1 MDSSLFLRKWAC
13 RRMAANGLGIIL
25 FRYADWLLEKGYS
38 RNTIH
43 LYTQA
48 LEHFGFW
55 RAKHHPHSQSV
66 QASEVAEFLNSHL
79 SRCDC
84 PPPAATRL
92 QTCQSALNRFMTML
106 GCRRSSWQ
114 SCEGKGPIGT
124 LVADFDQYLTK
135 LCGLS
140 AATRFYRRRYARE
153 FLKWRFEGKRW
164 DLTKLC
170 FTDFVDYVKFRAPRL
185 KPASVGVMMTSLRSL
200 VRFLEFEGRCR
211 SGLSLAWPTVPN
223 WKHSPPSD
231 VLTTKECRELLR
243 CVDRHCPSGQRD
255 FAILRLMTDLGL
267 RGAEIVELCLEDID
281 WRASTF
287 VVRKNKQRR
296 ERLLPLPSLVAKAIL
311 SYLRTGRPSSSSRQL
326 FLCHR
331 LPVGQPMTTE
341 RLRGAVRRIMRRAGL
356 TGGGPHRLR
365 HSFAT
370 RLHARGASLK
380 EVADVLGHQDFDT
393 TAIYARVNLSQL
405 RKVALPWPRTRL

>member
-1 MDSSLFLRKWAC
+1 
-13 RRMAANGLGIIL
+13 
-25 FRYADWLLEKGYS
+25 
-38 RNTIH
+38 
-43 LYTQA
+43 
-48 LEHFGFW
+48 
-55 RAKHHPHSQSV
+55 
-66 QASEVAEFLNSHL
+66 
-79 SRCDC
+79 
-84 PPPAATRL
+84 
-92 QTCQSALNRFMTML
+92 MTML
-106 GCRRSSWQ
+106 GCRKSSWH
-114 SCEGKGPIGT
+114 SCEDEGPIGS
-124 LVADFDQYLTK
+124 LVADFDQHLTK
-135 LCGLS
+135 VCGLS
-140 AATRFYRRRYARE
+140 PATRFYRRRYARE

-170 FTDFVDYVKFRAPRL
+170 FSDFVDYVKLRAQLL
-185 KPASVGVMMTSLRSL
+185 KPASVGVMMTSLRTL

-211 SGLSLAWPTVPN
+211 PGLSQAWPRVPN
-223 WKHSPPSD
+223 WKQSPPSD
-231 VLTTKECRELLR
+231 VLTTKECRDLLQ
-243 CVDRHCPSGQRD
+243 CVDRHFPSGQRD

-311 SYLRTGRPSSSSRQL
+311 SYLRTGRPSSSSRRL

>member
-1 MDSSLFLRKWAC
+1 MDSCLFLRKWAC

-38 RNTIH
+38 RSTIH

-48 LEHFGFW
+48 VEHFGFW
-55 RAKHHPHSQSV
+55 RAKHHARSRSV

-79 SRCDC
+79 SLCDC
-84 PPPAATRL
+84 PPPAATHL
-92 QTCQSALNRFMTML
+92 QTCRSALNRFMSML
-106 GCRRSSWQ
+106 GCRKSSWQ
-114 SCEGKGPIGT
+114 SCEDEGPAGA
-124 LVADFDQYLTK
+124 LVADFDQHLRK
-135 LCGLS
+135 VCGLS
-140 AATRFYRRRYARE
+140 PATRFYRRRYARE

-170 FTDFVDYVKFRAPRL
+170 FSDFVDYVKLRAQLL
-185 KPASVGVMMTSLRSL
+185 KPASVGVMMTSLRTL

-211 SGLSLAWPTVPN
+211 PGLSQAWPRVPN
-223 WKHSPPSD
+223 WKQSPPSD
-231 VLTTKECRELLR
+231 VLTTKECRDLLQ
-243 CVDRHCPSGQRD
+243 CVDRHFPSGQRD

-267 RGAEIVELCLEDID
+267 RGSEIVELCLEDID
-281 WRASTF
+281 WRASTL

-296 ERLLPLPSLVAKAIL
+296 ERVLPLPPLVAKAIL

-370 RLHARGASLK
+370 RLHARGATLK

>member
-1 MDSSLFLRKWAC
+1 MDSCLFLRKWAC

-38 RNTIH
+38 RSTIH

-48 LEHFGFW
+48 VEHFGFW
-55 RAKHHPHSQSV
+55 RGKHHARSESV

-84 PPPAATRL
+84 PPPAATHL
-92 QTCQSALNRFMTML
+92 QTCRSALNRFMSML
-106 GCRRSSWQ
+106 GCRNSSWQ
-114 SCEGKGPIGT
+114 SCEGEGPAET
-124 LVADFDQYLTK
+124 LVADFDQHLSK
-135 LCGLS
+135 VCGLS

-170 FTDFVDYVKFRAPRL
+170 FAEFVDYVKLRAQLL
-185 KPASVGVMMTSLRSL
+185 KPASIGVMMTSLRTL

-211 SGLSLAWPTVPN
+211 PGLSQAWPRVPN
-223 WKHSPPSD
+223 WKQSPPSD
-231 VLTTKECRELLR
+231 VLTTKECRELLQ
-243 CVDRHCPSGQRD
+243 CVDRHFHSGQRD

-267 RGAEIVELCLEDID
+267 RGSEIVELCLEDID
-281 WRASTF
+281 WRAGTL

-296 ERLLPLPSLVAKAIL
+296 ERVLPLPPLVARAIL
-311 SYLRTGRPSSSSRQL
+311 SYLRTGRPSSSSRKL

-405 RKVALPWPRTRL
+405 RKVALPWPGTHL

>member
-1 MDSSLFLRKWAC
+1 
-13 RRMAANGLGIIL
+13 MAANGLGIIL
-25 FRYADWLLEKGYS
+25 FRYAKWLHEKGYK

-48 LEHFGFW
+48 VEHFGSW
-55 RAKHHPHSQSV
+55 RAKHHPRSRRV

-84 PPPAATRL
+84 SPPAAKSLR
-92 QTCQSALNRFMTML
+92 TCQSALNRFMTML
-106 GCRRSSWQ
+106 GWQKPSEQ
-114 SCEGKGPIGT
+114 SCEGEGPIAT
-124 LVADFDQYLTK
+124 LINDFDQYMMK
-135 LCGLS
+135 VCGLS
-140 AATRFYRRRYARE
+140 PATRFYRRRYARE
-153 FLKWRFEGKRW
+153 FLRWRFDKKRW

-170 FTDFVDYVKFRAPRL
+170 FAHFVEYVKFRTSRL
-185 KPASVGVMMTSLRSL
+185 KPASVGVMVSSLRSL

-211 SGLSLAWPTVPN
+211 SGLSQAWPTVPN
-223 WKHSPPSD
+223 WKRSPPSE
-231 VLTTKECRELLR
+231 VLTTKECRDLLQ

-267 RGAEIVELCLEDID
+267 RGAEIGELCLEDID
-281 WRASTF
+281 WEAGRL

-296 ERLLPLPSLVAKAIL
+296 ERLLPLPPLVAKAIL
-311 SYLRTGRPSSSSRQL
+311 SYLQTGRPPSSSRRL

-331 LPVGQPMTTE
+331 LPVGQPITQE

-356 TGGGPHRLR
+356 TGGGPHQLR

-380 EVADVLGHQDFDT
+380 ELADVLGHQHFDT

-405 RKVALPWPRTRL
+405 RKVALPWPNTRL

>member
-1 MDSSLFLRKWAC
+1 MDSCLFLRKWAC

-38 RNTIH
+38 RSTIH

-48 LEHFGFW
+48 VEHFGFW
-55 RAKHHPHSQSV
+55 RAKHHARSRSV

-79 SRCDC
+79 SLCDC
-84 PPPAATRL
+84 PPPAATHL
-92 QTCQSALNRFMTML
+92 QTCRSALNRFMSML
-106 GCRRSSWQ
+106 GCRKSSWQ
-114 SCEGKGPIGT
+114 SCEGEGPAGT
-124 LVADFDQYLTK
+124 LVADFDQHLRK
-135 LCGLS
+135 VCGLS
-140 AATRFYRRRYARE
+140 PATRFYRRRYARE

-170 FTDFVDYVKFRAPRL
+170 FSDFVDYVKLRAQLL
-185 KPASVGVMMTSLRSL
+185 KPASVGVMMTSLRTL
-200 VRFLEFEGRCR
+200 VRFLEFEERC
-211 SGLSLAWPTVPN
+211 SPGLSQAWPRVPN
-223 WKHSPPSD
+223 WKQSPPSD
-231 VLTTKECRELLR
+231 VLTTKECRDLLQ
-243 CVDRHCPSGQRD
+243 CVDRHFPSGQRD

-267 RGAEIVELCLEDID
+267 RGSEIVELCLEDID
-281 WRASTF
+281 WRASTL

-296 ERLLPLPSLVAKAIL
+296 ERVLPLPPLVAKAIL

-370 RLHARGASLK
+370 RLHARGATLK

>member
-13 RRMAANGLGIIL
+13 RRMAVNGLGIIL
-25 FRYADWLLEKGYS
+25 FQFADWLQQKGYG

-43 LYTQA
+43 LYTQVV
-48 LEHFGFW
+48 EHFGFW
-55 RAKHHPHSQSV
+55 RAKRHPRSQSV
-66 QASEVAEFLNSHL
+66 QPSEVAEFLNSHL
-79 SRCDC
+79 SRCGC
-84 PPPAATRL
+84 PPPAATSL
-92 QTCQSALNRFMTML
+92 QTCQSALNRLMSML
-106 GCRRSSWQ
+106 GCRNSSSR

-124 LVADFDQYLTK
+124 LIADFDQHLTK
-135 LCGLS
+135 VCGLS
-140 AATRFYRRRYARE
+140 PATRFYRRRYARE
-153 FLKWRFEGKRW
+153 FLEWRFEGKRW

-170 FTDFVDYVKFRAPRL
+170 FADFVDYVKFRVPRL
-185 KPASVGVMMTSLRSL
+185 KPTSVGVMMTSLRSL

-211 SGLSLAWPTVPN
+211 SGLSQAWPTVPN
-223 WKHSPPSD
+223 WKQSPPSD
-231 VLTTKECRELLR
+231 VLTAKECRDLLQ

-267 RGAEIVELCLEDID
+267 RGEEIVELCLEDLD
-281 WRASTF
+281 WRAGTL

-296 ERLLPLPSLVAKAIL
+296 ERLLPLPRLAAKAIL
-311 SYLRTGRPSSSSRQL
+311 SYLRTGRPSSSSRRL

-331 LPVGQPMTTE
+331 LPVGQPMTLE
-341 RLRGAVRRIMRRAGL
+341 RLRGAVRRIMRRSGL
-356 TGGGPHRLR
+356 SGGGPHRLR

-380 EVADVLGHQDFDT
+380 EVADVLGHQHFDT

-405 RKVALPWPRTRL
+405 RKVALPWPRTHL

>member
-1 MDSSLFLRKWAC
+1 MDSCLFLRKWAC

-38 RNTIH
+38 RSTIH

-48 LEHFGFW
+48 VEHFGFW
-55 RAKHHPHSQSV
+55 RAKHHARSRSV

-79 SRCDC
+79 SLCDC
-84 PPPAATRL
+84 PPPAATHL
-92 QTCQSALNRFMTML
+92 QTCRSALNRFMSML
-106 GCRRSSWQ
+106 GCRKSSWQ
-114 SCEGKGPIGT
+114 SCEGEGPAGT
-124 LVADFDQYLTK
+124 LVADFDQHLRK
-135 LCGLS
+135 VCGLS
-140 AATRFYRRRYARE
+140 PATRFYRRRYARE

-170 FTDFVDYVKFRAPRL
+170 FSDFVDYVKLRAQLL
-185 KPASVGVMMTSLRSL
+185 KPASVGVMMTSLRTL

-211 SGLSLAWPTVPN
+211 PGLSQAWPRVPN
-223 WKHSPPSD
+223 WKQSPPSD
-231 VLTTKECRELLR
+231 VLTTKECRDLLQ
-243 CVDRHCPSGQRD
+243 CVDRHFPSGQRD

-267 RGAEIVELCLEDID
+267 RGSEIVELCLEDID
-281 WRASTF
+281 WRASTL

-296 ERLLPLPSLVAKAIL
+296 ERVLPLPPLVAKAIL

-370 RLHARGASLK
+370 RLHARGATLK